1 VTKAKSKKIA
11 KVATKTAAPR
21 IMMTW
26 ETDVSYRRMVVAGGR
41 ALGLHIQRIPGG
53 GDYMSLAIE
62 TDAVKPVKKKGDTRS
77 DTVLRAVE
85 QVVLRAVEQ
94 VFDDHAHENL
104 GASPTLTSAIRRCER
119 FAVLWMHARTQE
131 SIAACAQAMRNA
143 GSESNI
149 FVLASPPSP
158 EEPLPKGVACDCRP
172 IASRPSAAAI
182 LEPVFL
188 CSNGPTTSRKRKRA
202 LSRSGGGTA
211 LAARQRRIAE
221 KDKAAPKSGPLLLPH
236 VVGELPGA

>member
-1 VTKAKSKKIA
+1 MTKAKSKKIA

-21 IMMTW
+21 IMTW

-41 ALGLHIQRIPGG
+41 ALGLNIQRIPG

-62 TDAVKPVKKKGDTRS
+62 TEAVKPVKKKGDTRS
-77 DTVLRAVE
+77 DT
-85 QVVLRAVEQ
+85 VLRAVEQ